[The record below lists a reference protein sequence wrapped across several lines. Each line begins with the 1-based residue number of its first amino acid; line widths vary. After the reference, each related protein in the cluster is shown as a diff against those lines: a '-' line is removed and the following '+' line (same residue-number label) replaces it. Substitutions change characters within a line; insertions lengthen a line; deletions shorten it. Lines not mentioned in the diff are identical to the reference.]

1 MGVPKDSLLRNLAQ
15 FPYLAPPP
23 PCQSQVDVVDEEET
37 PSMRKLVRA
46 IDTYGD
52 NADHEVTSNLDVAD
66 YVQGQQPPTK
76 GVPSQP
82 VDDD

>member
-1 MGVPKDSLLRNLAQ
+1 MGVPKDSPLRNLAQ
-15 FPYLAPPP
+15 VPYLAPPP
-23 PCQSQVDVVDEEET
+23 PAQSQVDVVDEEET

-52 NADHEVTSNLDVAD
+52 NADHEVASNLDVAD

-82 VDDD
+82 VDDA

>member
-1 MGVPKDSLLRNLAQ
+1 
-15 FPYLAPPP
+15 
-23 PCQSQVDVVDEEET
+23 
-37 PSMRKLVRA
+37 MRKLVRA

-82 VDDD
+82 VDDA

>member
-1 MGVPKDSLLRNLAQ
+1 
-15 FPYLAPPP
+15 
-23 PCQSQVDVVDEEET
+23 
-37 PSMRKLVRA
+37 MRELVQA
-46 IDTYGD
+46 IDAHGD

-82 VDDD
+82 ADNAQLPPTDPAI